1 MIVCH
6 TEDVMSLSNMAL
18 QLVKPNGEWSLQLL
32 HCHFGEQT
40 CRISVISVLKALP
53 MLIACTF

>member
-6 TEDVMSLSNMAL
+6 GDVMSLSNMVL
-18 QLVKPNGEWSLQLL
+18 QLVKPNSEWSLQLL

-40 CRISVISVLKALP
+40 YRILVISVLKA